1 MESPIEDAIK
11 SIGSDKINDLM
22 AISEMDS
29 TKETPVVT
37 SRRGR
42 KIKPKL
48 DSKSMTV
55 ILDNSTIKKI
65 RIMALH
71 NDRTIKEEVEDMINR
86 QYSLI
91 KEDLF
96 K

>member
-1 MESPIEDAIK
+1 MELPIEDAI
-11 SIGSDKINDLM
+11 I
-22 AISEMDS
+22 
-29 TKETPVVT
+29 
-37 SRRGR
+37 
-42 KIKPKL
+42 
-48 DSKSMTV
+48 TV
-55 ILDNSTIKKI
+55 LLDNSTIKKI
-65 RIMALH
+65 RMMALH